1 MRAILD
7 LRTNKVLRNC
17 GSINSSMRIFAMLQ
31 IERDRLKA
39 LREQVHSP
47 MQPTELR
54 NYRLAIAELQTT
66 RHIGDTVPAGE
77 FTIIHS
83 EK

>member
-17 GSINSSMRIFAMLQ
+17 GSISGSIRTFSMLQ
-31 IERDRLKA
+31 IERDRTREVWRKA
-39 LREQVHSP
+39 GRK
-47 MQPTELR
+47 PTKVR
-54 NYRLAIAELQTT
+54 DFKLAIVELTTT

>member
-7 LRTNKVLRNC
+7 LRTRKVLRLP
-17 GSINSSMRIFAMLQ
+17 GSTNSSMRTFAMLQ
-31 IERDRLKA
+31 IEKDRLKNLCKQTGNQMPA
-39 LREQVHSP
+39 SRDYKLSIC
-47 MQPTELR
+47 ELS
-54 NYRLAIAELQTT
+54 TT
-66 RHIGDTVPAGE
+66 RHIGDTVPDGE